1 LGAGFWQGKTVLV
14 TGHTGF
20 KGTWLSLWLT
30 VLGARVVGYAL
41 PPVVGSLYE
50 KCGLAEKIESHEG
63 DITNLSAL
71 SRCMQ
76 QAHPQLAFH
85 LAAQSLVLQSYQ
97 QPVDTFAVNV
107 LGTAHFLEACR
118 TTESLRA
125 AVVVTSDKCYEN
137 NLNGENAPDHYF
149 REGDPLGGHDPY
161 SASKACA
168 ELVAHAYQVSYF
180 SSQKDD
186 AHLLGVATARAGN
199 VIGGGDWSDNRLIPD
214 IVRSVRNQIPLAIR
228 HPEAIR
234 PWQHVLESLQ
244 GYLTLAE
251 NLYTSPQQFQ
261 GAWNFG
267 PDSRQNAS
275 VRRVTQSFLQRLLP
289 DDVQREALIQ
299 WGVENALHEAP
310 ILSLNSDK
318 AREKLGWIPRLSLE
332 TVLDWVAEGYL
343 AELQDDS
350 MQALLLS
357 QIQRYQ
363 ALKPLGTSPLEARP

>member
-1 LGAGFWQGKTVLV
+1 M
-14 TGHTGF
+14 
-20 KGTWLSLWLT
+20 
-30 VLGARVVGYAL
+30 GYAL
-41 PPVVGSLYE
+41 PSLAGSLYE
-50 KCGLAEKIESHEG
+50 KSDIAEKIESYEG
-63 DITNLSAL
+63 DITDLSTIN
-71 SRCMQ
+71 RCMQ
-76 QAHPQLAFH
+76 QTRPQLAFH
-85 LAAQSLVLQSYQ
+85 LAAQSLVLKSYQ

-118 TTESLRA
+118 FTDSLRA

-137 NLNGENAPDHYF
+137 HLSVKNTPDYYF
-149 REGDPLGGHDPY
+149 HEGDPLGGHDPY

-168 ELVAHAYQVSYF
+168 ELVTQAYRASYF
-180 SSQKDD
+180 SQNPLQKDD
-186 AHLLGVATARAGN
+186 INLLGVATARAGN

-214 IVRSVRNQIPLAIR
+214 IVRSIRKQTPLEIR
-228 HPEAIR
+228 YPDAIR

-251 NLYTSPQQFQ
+251 NLYTSPRQFQ

-275 VRRVTQSFLQRLLP
+275 VRTVTRSLLERLLP
-289 DDVQREALIQ
+289 DNAQREALIQ
-299 WGVENALHEAP
+299 WGVEHPLHEAP

-318 AREKLGWIPRLSLE
+318 AQRELDWIPRLSLKMA
-332 TVLDWVAEGYL
+332 LDWVAEGYL
-343 AELQDDS
+343 ADLRGDS

-363 ALKPLGTSPLEARP
+363 ALKPLKTYPAEARP